1 VDATASVLVKI
12 IYGPEKGRF
21 LSWILFLFT
30 VPSRIKKNIQ
40 HANCMEIDWNL
51 VLLITAN
58 SQVVFLR
65 VGAPRILER
74 DATDILL

>member
-1 VDATASVLVKI
+1 
-12 IYGPEKGRF
+12 
-21 LSWILFLFT
+21 
-30 VPSRIKKNIQ
+30 
-40 HANCMEIDWNL
+40 MEIDWNL